1 MEGFPVISAII
12 LSPLI
17 GVIILLFVDDRRISL
32 VRAIAVV
39 STLIPLVLSLYLLFA
54 YDKEAG
60 GYQFVEKIEWVR
72 SLGVSYHVGVDGINI
87 SMVLLTSIVIFT
99 GVFVSWTGVKH
110 RIREHYIFLLLLVTG
125 VFGVFTSLDLLFFLL
140 FYELAVIP
148 MYPLIGIWG
157 SANREY
163 ATMKLTL
170 YLSLGG
176 LIALLGV
183 LSIYFVAGSM
193 TGVYTFDMVQIG
205 QLAFERGYQIKVF
218 LPLLLGFGVLV
229 PLAPFHSWSPI
240 GHAAAPSAV
249 SMLHA
254 GVLMKLGAFGIL
266 RIAMG
271 LLPEGAQFWMP
282 VVAILCLINI
292 FYGGMVAMA
301 RRDMKFMIGYSSS
314 SHMGYVLLGLATINY
329 IGVNGAVLL
338 MFAHGIMTALAF
350 SLIGYV
356 YDQAHTRMMYDFS
369 GLAKKLPFVAFS
381 FALMGFASSGLP
393 GLANF
398 AAEIMVF
405 IGAFKDYPL
414 QAVIAIFGIIMT
426 ATYMLRAIRDVF
438 FREPQSRWDGLRDAE
453 SFVERFPFVILMLVL
468 LIVGLYPAVLVDLI
482 NSGVVPL
489 VDNINGG
496 AIAEV
501 VNHAVG
507 AASTAGAAGVEAAGH
522 AAGAH

>member
-1 MEGFPVISAII
+1 MEGFPILSAII
-12 LSPLI
+12 LSPL
-17 GVIILLFVDDRRISL
+17 VAVLILLFVDDRKIGFVRGISVVSTAISL
-32 VRAIAVV
+32 V
-39 STLIPLVLSLYLLFA
+39 LSIYLMFA

-60 GYQFVEKIEWVR
+60 GYQFIEKIEWVK
-72 SLGVSYHVGVDGINI
+72 SLGISYHLGVDGISI
-87 SMVLLTSIVIFT
+87 AMIVLTSLVIFT
-99 GVFVSWTGVKH
+99 GVFVSWVGIKH
-110 RIREHYIFLLLLVTG
+110 RIREHYIFLLLLVAG
-125 VFGVFTSLDLLFFLL
+125 VFGVFASLDLLFFYL

-170 YLSLGG
+170 YLSFG
-176 LIALLGV
+176 AVFAMLGV
-183 LSIYFVAGSM
+183 LSLYFVAGSM

-205 QLAFERGYQIKVF
+205 ELAFERSYQIKVF
-218 LPLLLGFGVLV
+218 LPLLFGFGVLI

-254 GVLMKLGAFGIL
+254 GVLMKLGAYGIL

-271 LLPEGAQFWMP
+271 LLPEGTQFWMP

-292 FYGGMVAMA
+292 FYGGMVAMS
-301 RRDMKFMIGYSSS
+301 RKDMKFMIGYSSS

-356 YDQAHTRMMYDFS
+356 YDQAHTRMIYDFS

-381 FALMGFASSGLP
+381 FAVMGFASSGLP

-398 AAEIMVF
+398 VAELMVF

-414 QAVIAIFGIIMT
+414 QAVIAIFGIIVT
-426 ATYMLRAIRDVF
+426 ATYMLRAIRNVF
-438 FREPQSRWDGLRDAE
+438 FCEPQERWNGLRDAE
-453 SFVERFPFVILMLVL
+453 TFVERLPFIILMLVL
-468 LIVGLYPAVLVDLI
+468 LIVGFYPSILVDLI

-489 VDNINGG
+489 VDKINGTT
-496 AIAEV
+496 
-501 VNHAVG
+501 AV
-507 AASTAGAAGVEAAGH
+507 VEAITH
-522 AAGAH
+522 TNWVH